1 MHELALAGAPL
12 LAGSW
17 LSIKW
22 WFAAKARRSQSSGR
36 SALGFEHAP
45 GTDGRLYSMGSFRD
59 SRLLVVVFMSN
70 RCPGVKAY
78 DARLAKLHEEFGPKG
93 VQFIGVN
100 PIDENLY
107 PTESL
112 KEMANAARERNLPF
126 PYLKDASQALARRF
140 GAVCTPHTFVLDGA
154 RTIRYS
160 GKIDDA
166 FLPTRVSKDYLR
178 DSLEALLAGKAPSHA
193 TTLPLGCAIDWTAPT
208 APALSTPKARGNATP
223 GSARA

>member
-22 WFAAKARRSQSSGR
+22 WFAAKARRQGSTN

-45 GTDGRLYSMGSFRD
+45 GADGRLYSMESFAD

-78 DARLAKLHEEFGPKG
+78 DNRLRKLSEHFGPRS

-100 PIDENLY
+100 PVDEALY

-112 KEMANAARERNLPF
+112 RDMAVAARERRIDF
-126 PYLKDASQALARRF
+126 PYLKDSSQELARRF
-140 GAVCTPHTFVLDGA
+140 GAVCTPHTFVLDQD
-154 RTIRYS
+154 RKVRYA

-166 FLPTRVSKDYLR
+166 FLAANATKHYLR
-178 DSLEALLAGKAPSHA
+178 DAIENLLEGKSPSPA
-193 TTLPLGCAIDWTAPT
+193 TTMPLGCAIDWSGLASPVVNQPT
-208 APALSTPKARGNATP
+208 LVGTRSIANH
-223 GSARA
+223 